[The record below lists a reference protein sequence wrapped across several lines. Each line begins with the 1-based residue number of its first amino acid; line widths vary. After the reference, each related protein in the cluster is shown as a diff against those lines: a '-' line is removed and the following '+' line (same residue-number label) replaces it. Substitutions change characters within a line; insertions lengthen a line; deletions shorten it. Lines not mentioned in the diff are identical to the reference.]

1 MILLDTALSASMATP
16 DTVIFPSWTLNALQ
30 ALGVAIGTA
39 FVWFGRYIIT
49 TNKRWETIVKENTVA
64 MTGVA
69 HSNERLADLIEA
81 KLDKTDNLIS
91 EFRDE
96 FRRTA

>member
-1 MILLDTALSASMATP
+1 MILLDTALSASMATA
-16 DTVIFPSWTLNALQ
+16 DTVIFPSWTINALQ
-30 ALGVAIGTA
+30 AIGVAISA
-39 FVWFGRYIIT
+39 CFVWFGRYIVT
-49 TNKRWETIVKENTVA
+49 TNKRWEVIVKENTVA

-81 KLDKTDNLIS
+81 KLEKTDTLIS